1 MKPEKAILTIIKIS
15 LIAIFFTDALTKF
28 ILRYIS
34 HDLFI
39 LPNRVLKIL
48 MIISTLV
55 IIVKYIKSYHQ
66 RVIKIYALLL
76 ILLLNTIVNYIFFD
90 LTFEYLVKYSYFF
103 FITPLFFIKI
113 NVFSWEREVVNTLKY
128 LLYINFFFVVI
139 GLLTDF
145 QLFKT
150 YFSRFGYNGL
160 LITPMQTTYFY
171 ITSII
176 MAIKSKQKTFLILA
190 LISAL
195 LAGTKTLLGF
205 LVFLSFYFIITKSKH
220 TKLTIV
226 LIIVTVFTFFAFL
239 KQKNFS
245 NTLETKGLM
254 YVLSSSRSDSL
265 ISFFNNL
272 PTTNFNIITGG
283 VNLTINRVEIE
294 IIDILMYFG
303 LLGCIVYY
311 YLFRQLYS
319 FFVKENLS
327 VFFFFLILFFVLIA
341 GNFLYNPINCLML
354 LVSLKTLQTRSLQY
368 TVKELDKNRFFQ

>member
-1 MKPEKAILTIIKIS
+1 MKHEKAILTIIKIS

-28 ILRYIS
+28 ILRYIN

-39 LPNRVLKIL
+39 LPNRILKIL

-55 IIVKYIKSYHQ
+55 IIVRYFKSYHQ
-66 RVIKIYALLL
+66 RVIKIYTLLL
-76 ILLLNTIVNYIFFD
+76 ILLLNTIFNYIFFD
-90 LTFEYLVKYSYFF
+90 LTFEYFVKYSYFF
-103 FITPLFFIKI
+103 FIAPLFFIKI
-113 NVFSWEREVVNTLKY
+113 NDVSWEREVVNTLKY

-139 GLLTDF
+139 GLLTDV

-171 ITSII
+171 ISSII
-176 MAIKSKQKTFLILA
+176 VAIKSKQKTFLILG

-195 LAGTKTLLGF
+195 LAGTKALLGF
-205 LVFLSFYFIITKSKH
+205 LFLLSLYFIIAKSKH
-220 TKLTIV
+220 TKLIIA

-239 KQKNFS
+239 QQKTFS
-245 NTLETKGLM
+245 NALDTKGLM
-254 YVLSSSRSDSL
+254 YVLTSTRSDSL

-283 VNLTINRVEIE
+283 VNLTKNRVEIE

-311 YLFRQLYS
+311 YLFRQLYIG
-319 FFVKENLS
+319 FVKENLS
-327 VFFFFLILFFVLIA
+327 IFFFFLILLFVLIA

-354 LVSLKTLQTRSLQY
+354 LVSLKTLQTRPL
-368 TVKELDKNRFFQ
+368 TH